1 MEQLSNPCP
10 APMAL
15 PDKPSVAEAEN
26 NVQLTSWVE
35 IILGRGGR
43 VEEMV
48 QSRKCL
54 LGKHEDLSSE
64 PQHPHKNSDIVATYL

>member
-1 MEQLSNPCP
+1 MEQLSNACP

-15 PDKPSVAEAEN
+15 PDKPSVEEHEN

-43 VEEMV
+43 AEEM
-48 QSRKCL
+48 S
-54 LGKHEDLSSE
+54 
-64 PQHPHKNSDIVATYL
+64 